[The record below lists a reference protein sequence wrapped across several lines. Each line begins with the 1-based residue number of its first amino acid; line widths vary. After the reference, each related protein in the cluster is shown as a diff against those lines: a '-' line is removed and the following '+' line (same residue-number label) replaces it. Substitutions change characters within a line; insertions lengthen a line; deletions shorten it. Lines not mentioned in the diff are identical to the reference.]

1 MRIAFARRTVNAI
14 ASPPTRA
21 SRDPHPA
28 LLNLPGAPI
37 MTNVFAVVGE
47 HRDDPDHLLVLGDD
61 GSYYDYTVTTGQTE
75 PVEPSAAWRAD
86 APLAAL
92 DEALDIGV
100 NAVLRSSDPEAA

>member
-1 MRIAFARRTVNAI
+1 
-14 ASPPTRA
+14 
-21 SRDPHPA
+21 
-28 LLNLPGAPI
+28 

-75 PVEPSAAWRAD
+75 PVEPTAVWSTD
-86 APLAAL
+86 APIAAL
-92 DEALDIGV
+92 DEALEADIGMSV